1 MSRVNV
7 NQFYRIIFL
16 ITQNISKHSNCKR
29 IMTGRNHVTQ
39 DVGAKIKGVV
49 LHRMG
54 SGFGILEFKINQFII

>member
-29 IMTGRNHVTQ
+29 IMTGRNHVKQ
-39 DVGAKIKGVV
+39 DVGTKIKGVV

-54 SGFGILEFKINQFII
+54 SGFGIL